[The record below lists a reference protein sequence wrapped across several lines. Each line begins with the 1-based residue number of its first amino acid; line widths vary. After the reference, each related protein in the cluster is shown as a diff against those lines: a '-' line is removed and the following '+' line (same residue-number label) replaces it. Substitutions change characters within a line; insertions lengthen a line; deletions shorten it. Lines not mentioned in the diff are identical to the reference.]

1 MTTRLSVRSP
11 WLTIVGL
18 SAVVLCGPAGAV
30 HAQPGHTDAVALE
43 APDSSTA
50 ARETPEAR
58 TEDQPVPAPYSLY
71 PRCRWYNPYG
81 PCEGVYYRVTIGP
94 RTLGRSFGHARQ
106 TERYRQNVAE
116 LRQRLQHSLA
126 HRYAPW
132 SSYPVVLPDPG
143 LPDFVRHGGEGYPS
157 PIREFYDQGSRL
169 EYWRQQELATRESL
183 TLLSFDNLFHRGLD
197 AFREGNYGQAARLF
211 VAAADKNQED
221 AASRLHA
228 AQSLLA
234 VGQYAE
240 ALRHVRRA
248 FELQPLLL
256 QLPLDLQDDYT
267 IKSDYDAHVSELA
280 EYVQAN
286 PQDHA
291 ALLLLGYAQFFGP
304 HPESAASTMAE
315 IKRRAPKDPFAQKLR
330 AAAAPII
337 PEAR

>member
-1 MTTRLSVRSP
+1 MIRRISVRSFWP
-11 WLTIVGL
+11 TAVGL
-18 SAVVLCGPAGAV
+18 CAAVLYGPPGAV
-30 HAQPGHTDAVALE
+30 HAQTGHTDAAALDSR
-43 APDSSTA
+43 DSSTV
-50 ARETPEAR
+50 ARDAPEAGAV
-58 TEDQPVPAPYSLY
+58 DQGAPAPYSLH
-71 PRCRWYNPYG
+71 PRWRWYNPYG
-81 PCEGVYYRVTIGP
+81 PCEGAYYRVTVGP

-116 LRQRLQHSLA
+116 LRQRLQHGLA

-143 LPDFVRHGGEGYPS
+143 PPVFTRRDRERYPS

-183 TLLSFDNLFHRGLD
+183 TLLSFDNLFRRGMD

-211 VAAADKNQED
+211 VAAADKNHED

-228 AQSLLA
+228 AQALLA

-248 FELQPLLL
+248 FELQPLLM

-267 IKSDYDAHVSELA
+267 IKSDYDAHVGGLA
-280 EYVQAN
+280 EHVQAN
-286 PQDHA
+286 PRDHS

-304 HPESAASTMAE
+304 RPESAASTMAE
-315 IKRRAPKDPFAQKLR
+315 IKRLAPKDPFARKLR